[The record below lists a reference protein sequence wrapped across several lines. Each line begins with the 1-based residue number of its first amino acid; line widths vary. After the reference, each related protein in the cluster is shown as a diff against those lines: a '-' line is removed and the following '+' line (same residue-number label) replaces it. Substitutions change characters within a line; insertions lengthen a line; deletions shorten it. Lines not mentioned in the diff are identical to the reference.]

1 MFDKAGKLGDLQQYV
16 KESTSALSD
25 EDLDAIVDA
34 TSIKQED
41 KTTGP
46 YIDKSG
52 VAINTTEE
60 GK

>member
-16 KESTSALSD
+16 KESTSNLSD

-34 TSIKQED
+34 TSIKQEN

-46 YIDKSG
+46 YIDK
-52 VAINTTEE
+52 
-60 GK
+60 